1 MTSTVY
7 LQVPIGIIK
16 VTASHEALKS
26 IVFVNKAKESNAN
39 RITDIACQQLE
50 EYFAGKRQEFDL
62 PLDKQGTEFQESVWL
77 ALQEIPYAETYS
89 YQQIAEKIKR
99 PKAMRAVGSAN
110 GKNPLAIVVP
120 CHRVIASDGSLS
132 GYEYGVDKKS
142 WLLQLEQE
150 NKQEH

>member
-1 MTSTVY
+1 MTSIAFIE
-7 LQVPIGIIK
+7 VPIGVIK
-16 VTASHEALKS
+16 VTASHNALES
-26 IVFVNKAKESNAN
+26 IVFVDRIKESSAN
-39 RITDIACQQLE
+39 KITNMVCQQLD

-77 ALQEIPYAETYS
+77 ALQEIPYAETCS
-89 YQQIAEKIKR
+89 YQQIAAKINR

-142 WLLQLEQE
+142 WLLQHEQE
-150 NKQEH
+150 NK

>member
-1 MTSTVY
+1 MIWTAY

-16 VTASHEALKS
+16 VIASHDALQA
-26 IVFVNKAKESNAN
+26 IVFVGELKKSNTNK
-39 RITDIACQQLE
+39 ITNMACQQLD
-50 EYFAGKRQEFDL
+50 EYFAGERQEFDL

-77 ALQEIPYAETYS
+77 ALQKIPYAETCS
-89 YQQIAEKIKR
+89 YQQIAEKINR

-142 WLLQLEQE
+142 WLLQHEQE
-150 NKQEH
+150 NKS

>member
-1 MTSTVY
+1 MTSIAFIE
-7 LQVPIGIIK
+7 VPIGVIK
-16 VTASHEALKS
+16 VTASHNALES
-26 IVFVNKAKESNAN
+26 IVFVDRVKESSAN
-39 RITDIACQQLE
+39 KITNMVCQQLD

-77 ALQEIPYAETYS
+77 ALQEIPYAETCS
-89 YQQIAEKIKR
+89 YQQIAAKINR

-142 WLLQLEQE
+142 WLLQHEQE
-150 NKQEH
+150 NK

>member
-1 MTSTVY
+1 MTSIAFIE
-7 LQVPIGIIK
+7 VPIGVIK
-16 VTASHEALKS
+16 VTASHNALES
-26 IVFVNKAKESNAN
+26 IVFVDRVKESSAN
-39 RITDIACQQLE
+39 KITNMVCQQLD

-77 ALQEIPYAETYS
+77 ALQEIPYAETCS
-89 YQQIAEKIKR
+89 YQQIAAKINR

-142 WLLQLEQE
+142 WLLKHEQE
-150 NKQEH
+150 NK